1 VHGAR
6 DASAAVVAAHPTL
19 ADSWEPRPEAWL
31 SQGPSR
37 FAGTSG
43 RPLFIGA
50 CPRSGTTLLRSML
63 NNHPDFAMPAETGF
77 VIPLWIGRGGCGDL
91 RVAGNRRRLAE
102 WIFDAPG
109 RGGRRIR
116 AGAFS
121 RAQAIERVEASEPT
135 LGSVFATLFE
145 MFAEAKG
152 KPRWG
157 DKRPAYS
164 VYIDAI
170 FALFPSAQFVNVVRD
185 PRAAAASAVRLGW
198 YADERGSAV
207 ASAVASWEAAVRRVD
222 RFARRLRPDQLFDV
236 RYEDMVR
243 DPAATLQRVC
253 DFCGLRG
260 GDAIPAMIAGPRRGV
275 FNEGWHDRLAEPI
288 STAPI
293 DSFKEDLEPHQVA
306 LVEHAT
312 GPYLQRLGYVS
323 DASAHAEPRPADLK
337 ALTTHRRNRN
347 VKWVRYAL
355 GEAKRRH
362 VTHRHPV
369 AARPADES

>member
-1 VHGAR
+1 VSGGPDVGAT
-6 DASAAVVAAHPTL
+6 VVAAHPTL
-19 ADSWEPRPEAWL
+19 AEAWQPRTEAWL
-31 SQGPSR
+31 SRRPSP
-37 FAGTSG
+37 FAGTVG

-63 NNHPDFAMPAETGF
+63 NNHPDLAVPAETGF
-77 VIPLWIGRGGCGDL
+77 VIPLWIGRGGFGDL
-91 RVAGNRRRLAE
+91 RAAENRRRLAE

-121 RAQAIERVEASEPT
+121 REQAIERVVASQPT
-135 LGSVFATLFE
+135 LGSVFATLFA

-185 PRAAAASAVRLGW
+185 PRAAVASAVRLGW
-198 YADERGSAV
+198 YGDEKGSAV
-207 ASAVASWEAAVRRVD
+207 ASAVASWDAAVRRVD
-222 RFARRLRPDQLFDV
+222 RFARRLRPDQLIDV

-253 DFCGLRG
+253 DFCDLRG
-260 GDAIPAMIAGPRRGV
+260 GDTIPTMIAGPRRGV

-293 DSFKEDLEPHQVA
+293 DSFRGDLEPRRVA

-312 GPYLQRLGYVS
+312 GRELQRLGYVR
-323 DASAHAEPRPADLK
+323 AAPLEPRPADLK
-337 ALTTHRRNRN
+337 ALRTHRRNRN
-347 VKWVRYAL
+347 VKWLRYAL

-369 AARPADES
+369 AAQPAEAS